1 MTTITKFHYLANEF
15 LATYASR
22 RVPFTE
28 LGEFVY
34 LRTYSRFLEQEGRRE
49 QWEETI
55 KRAIE
60 YNIDLERRFHPGADI
75 EALRKEAEE
84 LFENMF
90 YLRQFP
96 SGRTLW
102 VGGTDVADSF
112 PIANFNCSFLVMDS
126 FEGFC
131 EQFYLLM
138 IGSGVGFRTMPYD
151 VEKIPSFR
159 TGISLTSKPYLAIQ
173 KELRKEF
180 TNLDIEGNRATIL
193 VGDSKEGWITAL
205 ELYFKLLTSFLYKN
219 VEHITVN
226 FDHVRG
232 KGEKLVRFGGTS
244 SGHTSLETM
253 FHKVHKV
260 MMKTNG
266 KLMPIDALDIG
277 NIIAENVVSGGVR
290 RSSEINLASKD
301 DMDIEHAKNNMYY
314 QENGEWKENQDILHR
329 RMSNNSIFYEDKP
342 TREELHENFKNMRFT
357 GERGFVNAKAGRK
370 RREDFAGLN
379 PCAEILL
386 ADRGLCNLSTV
397 NMLSF
402 VEDGELQ
409 KTKLYRAFELSAR
422 LGFRMTLPELE
433 IERWNAQK
441 EKDRLI
447 GCSVTGYFDMVD
459 AVGLTTEEQIDLLRT
474 LKRIVRNTVDEY
486 AKKLGVNP
494 SLLATTVKPEGTL
507 SQLPSVSSGIHR
519 SHSPFFIRRVR
530 ISAHDPLAK
539 VVTALGYPILPE
551 SGQTWENAAT
561 LVVEFP
567 VQSTAKVVKAQVS
580 AIEQLETYKMFQ
592 DHYTEH
598 NTSIT
603 VTVRSDEWEDVE
615 QWVWEHWDNVVAVS
629 FLPLDDAV
637 YPLMPYEE
645 ITEEE
650 YYKRKV
656 EMKPFDASLLNEFE
670 KTQQELDLG
679 SDGCDTGACP
689 VR

>member
-1 MTTITKFHYLANEF
+1 MKTPHYLSNDF
-15 LATYASR
+15 LAKYAQAK
-22 RVPFTE
+22 VPFTE

-49 QWEETI
+49 KWEETI

-60 YNIDLERRFHPGADI
+60 YNIDLERKFNPEADL
-75 EALRKEAEE
+75 ESLRKESEE
-84 LFENMF
+84 LFENM
-90 YLRQFP
+90 YNLRQFP

-102 VGGTDVADSF
+102 VGGTEVANLF
-112 PIANFNCSFLVMDS
+112 PISNFNCSFLVMDS

-159 TGISLTSKPYLAIQ
+159 TGVTLTPKAYRPIQ
-173 KELRKEF
+173 KTLRKEF
-180 TNLDIEGNRATIL
+180 TDLKVEGNTATIV

-219 VEHITVN
+219 VQHIVVD
-226 FDHVRG
+226 FDNVRG
-232 KGEKLVRFGGTS
+232 KGEKLIRFGGTS

-253 FHKVHKV
+253 FKKIHKV
-260 MMKTNG
+260 MMKTDG
-266 KLMPIDALDIG
+266 KLKPIDALDIG

-301 DMDIEHAKNNMYY
+301 DMEIENAKNNMYA
-314 QENGEWKENQDILHR
+314 QDEDGNWTENQEILHR
-329 RMSNNSIFYEDKP
+329 RMSNNSIYYEDKP
-342 TREELHENFKNMRFT
+342 TRSELHQNFINMRYT

-370 RREDFAGLN
+370 RRKDFAGMN

-397 NMLSF
+397 NMLAF
-402 VEDGELQ
+402 VENGKLN
-409 KTKLYRAFELSAR
+409 KKKLYRAFELSAR

-433 IERWNAQK
+433 IERWNAQQ

-447 GCSVTGYFDMVD
+447 GCSLTGYYDMVD
-459 AVGLTTEEQIDLLRT
+459 AVGMTKEEQVHLLKK
-474 LKRIVRNTVDEY
+474 LKRVVRKTVDSY
-486 AKKLGVNP
+486 ARALGVNP

-507 SQLPSVSSGIHR
+507 SQLPTVSSGIHR
-519 SHSPFFIRRVR
+519 SHSPYFIRRVR

-539 VVTALGYPILPE
+539 VVMALGYPVFPE
-551 SGQTWENAAT
+551 TGQTWENAST

-567 VQSTAKVVKAQVS
+567 VKSTAKTMKADVS
-580 AIEQLETYKMFQ
+580 ATEQLETYKMFQ
-592 DHYTEH
+592 DNYTEH

-603 VTVRSDEWEDVE
+603 VTVRADEWEGVE
-615 QWVWEHWDNVVAVS
+615 QWVWDNWDSFVAVS

-645 ITEEE
+645 ISEEE
-650 YYKRKV
+650 YNKRKQ
-656 EMKPFDASLLNEFE
+656 EMKPFDAELLKRFE

-679 SDGCDTGACP
+679 TDGCETGACP